1 MGPARHAARNAA
13 SFERCGAFS
22 NSPYISSMSETAI
35 SVQALRK
42 SYGPVEAVRG
52 LDFQIESGEVFGLL
66 GPNGA
71 GKTTTVEILEGL
83 RPRTGGH
90 VSVLGFDPEKQKLQ
104 LKDRI
109 GVCLQATN
117 LPDKIR
123 VREALHV
130 FSSFYSRKVDANEIL
145 RRLQLE
151 DKRDAFYSTLSG
163 GQKQR
168 LALALALVNDPALLF
183 LDEPTTGLDP
193 QVRAEIHGL
202 LEQLR
207 GENRTILLTTHY
219 IEEAER
225 LCDRVAIIDQGR
237 IIAMDTPRKLQQQSR
252 AASTIVVTSD
262 KAIPALRP
270 AWGEAI
276 ESSVDSTGHTLT
288 VISRRPATTLVELI
302 KWIDQS
308 GLELVDVHL
317 KKPTLEDV
325 FIELTGK
332 RLRD

>member
-1 MGPARHAARNAA
+1 
-13 SFERCGAFS
+13 
-22 NSPYISSMSETAI
+22 MSEPAI
-35 SVQALRK
+35 SVRELRK
-42 SYGPVEAVRG
+42 SYGAVEAVRG
-52 LDFQIESGEVFGLL
+52 LDFEIQTGEVFGLL

-83 RPRTGGH
+83 RPRSGGA
-90 VSVLGFDPEKQKLQ
+90 VSVLGFDPDKQKLQ

-130 FSSFYSRKVDANEIL
+130 FSSFYSRNVDANQIL

-207 GENRTILLTTHY
+207 DEKRTILLTTHY

-225 LCDRVAIIDQGR
+225 LCDRVAIVDQGR
-237 IIAMDTPRKLQQQSR
+237 IIAMDTPHKLQQQSR
-252 AASTIVVTSD
+252 AASTIVVTCE
-262 KAIPALRP
+262 KPIPAQRP
-270 AWGEAI
+270 AWAEAV
-276 ESSVDSTGHTLT
+276 ESSVDATGHSLT
-288 VISRRPATTLVELI
+288 VNSRRPASTLVDLI

-308 GLELVDVHL
+308 GLELVDVYL

-332 RLRD
+332 RLRE